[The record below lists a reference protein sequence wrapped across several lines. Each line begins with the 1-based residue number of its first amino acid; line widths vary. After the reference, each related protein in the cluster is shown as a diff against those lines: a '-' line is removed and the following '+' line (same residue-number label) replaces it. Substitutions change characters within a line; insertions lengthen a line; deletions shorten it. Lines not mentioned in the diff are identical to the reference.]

1 MDSPGKTTRRK
12 LKHKHHFWRGYK
24 LFSLTSVPVNI
35 STKLSW
41 LVYKGKFAGEQ
52 SWKIL
57 TLYYHPWK
65 VLPQKNNRTT
75 IFIR

>member
-52 SWKIL
+52 S
-57 TLYYHPWK
+57 
-65 VLPQKNNRTT
+65 
-75 IFIR
+75 